1 MRSGRRAFRRIDS
14 KGVVACR
21 LTPRHCQMA
30 SGRNRKGPDGTGPM
44 LSKYGFGY
52 FLPHACA
59 NRPANRHNARTGIR
73 GCERTRQPMGAAP
86 YLVIVA
92 SVVVVRWIAKT
103 STAPLEPARSQP
115 LISVPPCRHAFC
127 ARRTPCPHAGRRGI
141 YTLPRMPPRPSSR
154 PPAMSPMPARTPSPA
169 SPATAPAASAV
180 CGMLGSRGSSGFFAS
195 STLGL
200 ASTS

>member
-1 MRSGRRAFRRIDS
+1 MVPAPSSPSMDLDTFCPTLAPTALQTATMPEQGS
-14 KGVVACR
+14 EVANGH
-21 LTPRHCQMA
+21 TAHG
-30 SGRNRKGPDGTGPM
+30 S
-44 LSKYGFGY
+44 
-52 FLPHACA
+52 
-59 NRPANRHNARTGIR
+59 
-73 GCERTRQPMGAAP
+73 AP

-92 SVVVVRWIAKT
+92 SVVVVVRWIAKT

-115 LISVPPCRHAFC
+115 LIPVPPGKHASC
-127 ARRTPCPHAGRRGI
+127 ARCTPCPRAGRRGT
-141 YTLPRMPPRPSSR
+141 YALPRMPPRPSSR